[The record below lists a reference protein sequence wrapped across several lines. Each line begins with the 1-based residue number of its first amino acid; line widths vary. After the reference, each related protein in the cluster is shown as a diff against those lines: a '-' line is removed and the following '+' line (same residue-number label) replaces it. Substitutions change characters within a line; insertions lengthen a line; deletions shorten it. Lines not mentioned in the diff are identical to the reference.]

1 MENIFTLGNFAPI
14 IKKLGTMK
22 IHHLRNATLVIETED
37 KVILVD
43 PMLGKKG
50 TAGPTFTLFRFKSQ
64 RNPIVDL
71 PKNAMKIVEKT
82 THCLITHLHPDH
94 LDKEAENFLRTK
106 QIPVIC
112 SVKDEA
118 TLRKRGLNVS
128 QTVEYWKESPF
139 LGGKIQGIPAVHGY
153 GFVAKPMG
161 NVMGFYV
168 ELPNEKSIYLSADT
182 IYTDDVHKVL
192 TQLKPEISVVACGTA
207 QLDIFQP
214 LLMRMDD
221 ILKFVKNAPNQVIAN
236 HLEAVNHC
244 PTTRKQLEA
253 EVSKIGLSDK
263 VFIPNDGE
271 SLVY

>member
-1 MENIFTLGNFAPI
+1 
-14 IKKLGTMK
+14 MK
-22 IHHLRNATLVIETED
+22 VHHLRNATLVIETGD

-50 TAGPTFTLFRFKSQ
+50 TAGPPFTLFRFKPQ

-71 PKNAMKIVEKT
+71 PNNAMNIIAKT

-94 LDKEAENFLRTK
+94 LDKEAENFLRSK
-106 QIPVIC
+106 QIPIIC
-112 SVKDEA
+112 SIKDEA
-118 TLRKRGLNVS
+118 TLRKKELNIS
-128 QTVEYWKESPF
+128 QTVEYWKTTNF

-161 NVMGFYV
+161 NVMGFYI

-192 TQLKPEISVVACGTA
+192 TQLKPEIAVVACGTA

-221 ILKFVKNAPNQVIAN
+221 ILKFVQNAPNKVIAN

-244 PTTRKQLEA
+244 PTTRTQLKN
-253 EVSKIGLSDK
+253 EVSKIRLSEK
-263 VFIPNDGE
+263 IFIPNDGE
-271 SLVY
+271 SRTY

>member
-1 MENIFTLGNFAPI
+1 
-14 IKKLGTMK
+14 MK
-22 IHHLRNATLVIETED
+22 VHHLRNATLVIETND

-50 TAGPTFTLFRFKSQ
+50 TAGPTFTLFRFKPQ

-71 PKNAMKIVEKT
+71 PSNAMNIIEKT
-82 THCLITHLHPDH
+82 THCLITHRHPDH
-94 LDKEAENFLRTK
+94 LDKEAQNFLRTK
-106 QIPVIC
+106 QIPIIC
-112 SVKDEA
+112 SIKDAA
-118 TLRKRGLNVS
+118 TLRKKQLNVS
-128 QTVEYWKESPF
+128 QTVEYWKTSDF
-139 LGGKIQGIPAVHGY
+139 LGGTIQGIPAVHGY
-153 GFVAKPMG
+153 GFVAKLMG
-161 NVMGFYV
+161 NVMGFYI

-182 IYTDDVHKVL
+182 VYTDDVHKVL
-192 TQLKPEISVVACGTA
+192 TQLKPEVSVVASGTA

-244 PTTRKQLEA
+244 PTTRQQLKN

-271 SLVY
+271 SITY

>member
-1 MENIFTLGNFAPI
+1 
-14 IKKLGTMK
+14 MK
-22 IHHLRNATLVIETED
+22 IHHLRNATLIIETGD

-50 TAGPTFTLFRFKSQ
+50 TAGPTFTLFRFKPQ

-71 PKNAMKIVEKT
+71 PNNAMSLVEKT
-82 THCLITHLHPDH
+82 THCLLTHLHPDH

-106 QIPVIC
+106 KTPIIC
-112 SVKDEA
+112 SVKDEKA
-118 TLRKRGLNVS
+118 LLKKGLNVV
-128 QTVEYWKESPF
+128 QTVDYWKKSNF
-139 LGGKIQGIPAVHGY
+139 LDGKIQGIPAVHGY

-161 NVMGFYV
+161 NVMGFYI

-192 TQLKPEISVVACGTA
+192 VEYKPQIAVVACGTA

-221 ILKFVKNAPNQVIAN
+221 ILKFVKNAPNKVIAN

-244 PTTRKQLEA
+244 PTSRVQLKNEL
-253 EVSKIGLSDK
+253 SKIGLFEK
-263 VFIPNDGE
+263 VFIPVDGKSIE
-271 SLVY
+271 FN

>member
-1 MENIFTLGNFAPI
+1 
-14 IKKLGTMK
+14 MK
-22 IHHLRNATLVIETED
+22 VHHLRNATMVIEAGN

-50 TAGPTFTLFRFKSQ
+50 TAGPTFTLFRFKPQ

-71 PKNAMKIVEKT
+71 PDNAINLVEQT

-94 LDKEAENFLRTK
+94 LDKEAENFLLSK
-106 QIPVIC
+106 QIPIIC
-112 SVKDEA
+112 SINDEA
-118 TLRKRGLNVS
+118 TLRKKGLNVS
-128 QTVEYWKESPF
+128 QTVDYWKESHF

-153 GFVAKPMG
+153 GFIAKPMG
-161 NVMGFYV
+161 KVMGFYI

-182 IYTDDVHKVL
+182 IYTNDVHRAL

-207 QLDIFQP
+207 QLDVFQP

-221 ILKFVKNAPNQVIAN
+221 ILKYVKNAPNHVIAN

-244 PTTRKQLEA
+244 PTKRNQLKD
-253 EVSKIGLSDK
+253 EVEKIGFSEK
-263 VFIPNDGE
+263 IFIPQDGE
-271 SLVY
+271 SRTY

>member
-1 MENIFTLGNFAPI
+1 
-14 IKKLGTMK
+14 MK
-22 IHHLRNATLVIETED
+22 VTHLRNATLVIETGN

-50 TAGPTFTLFRFKSQ
+50 TAGPPFTLFRFKPQ

-71 PKNAMKIVEKT
+71 PNNAMNIVEKT

-94 LDKEAENFLRTK
+94 LDKEAENFLRSK
-106 QIPVIC
+106 QIPIIC
-112 SVKDEA
+112 STKDEA
-118 TLRKRGLNVS
+118 TLKKRGLNVS
-128 QTVEYWKESPF
+128 QTVDYWKESIF
-139 LGGKIQGIPAVHGY
+139 FGGKIQGIPAVHGY

-161 NVMGFYV
+161 NVMGFYI
-168 ELPNEKSIYLSADT
+168 EIPNEKSIYLSADT
-182 IYTDDVHKVL
+182 IYTEDVHKTL

-221 ILKFVKNAPNQVIAN
+221 ILKFVKNAPSQVIAN

-244 PTTRKQLEA
+244 PTTRQQLKN

-263 VFIPNDGE
+263 IFIPNDGE
-271 SLVY
+271 SKTY

>member
-1 MENIFTLGNFAPI
+1 
-14 IKKLGTMK
+14 MK
-22 IHHLRNATLVIETED
+22 VHHLRNATLVIETED

-50 TAGPTFTLFRFKSQ
+50 TAGPPFTLFRFKPK

-71 PKNAMKIVEKT
+71 PSNAMNIVEKT

-94 LDKEAENFLRTK
+94 LDHEGENFLRTR

-112 SVKDEA
+112 SIKDET
-118 TLRKRGLNVS
+118 TLRKKGLNVT
-128 QTVEYWKESPF
+128 QAVEYWTESNF

-161 NVMGFYV
+161 NVMGFYI

-182 IYTDDVHKVL
+182 IYTDDVHHVL
-192 TQLKPEISVVACGTA
+192 TQLKPEIAVVACGTA
-207 QLDIFQP
+207 QLDVFQP

-221 ILKFVKNAPNQVIAN
+221 ILKFAQNAPGQVIAN

-244 PTTRKQLEA
+244 PTTREQLKN

-263 VFIPNDGE
+263 VFIPTDGE
-271 SLVY
+271 NIIF

>member
-1 MENIFTLGNFAPI
+1 
-14 IKKLGTMK
+14 MK
-22 IHHLRNATLVIETED
+22 VHHLRNATLVIETAD

-50 TAGPTFTLFRFKSQ
+50 TAGPPFTLFRFKPQ

-71 PKNAMKIVEKT
+71 PKNAIDIVEKT

-94 LDKEAENFLRTK
+94 LDKEAENFLRSK

-112 SVKDEA
+112 SIKDED
-118 TLRKRGLNVS
+118 TLRKKGLNIS
-128 QTVEYWKESPF
+128 QTVEYWKETSF

-161 NVMGFYV
+161 NVMGFYID
-168 ELPNEKSIYLSADT
+168 LPNEKSIYLSADT
-182 IYTDDVHKVL
+182 IYTDDVHKAL

-207 QLDIFQP
+207 QLDVFQP
-214 LLMRMDD
+214 LLMKMED
-221 ILKFVKNAPNQVIAN
+221 ILKFVKNAPNYVIAN

-244 PTTRKQLEA
+244 PTTRNQLKK
-253 EVSKIGLSDK
+253 EVLNMGLSDK
-263 VFIPNDGE
+263 VFIPKDGE
-271 SLVY
+271 SRTY

>member
-1 MENIFTLGNFAPI
+1 
-14 IKKLGTMK
+14 MK
-22 IHHLRNATLVIETED
+22 VHHLRNATLVIETRD

-50 TAGPTFTLFRFKSQ
+50 TASPTFTLFRFKPQ

-71 PKNAMKIVEKT
+71 PSNAMNIVEKT

-94 LDKEAENFLRTK
+94 LDKDAENFLRSK
-106 QIPVIC
+106 QTPVIC
-112 SVKDEA
+112 SIKDEA
-118 TLRKRGLNVS
+118 TLRKKGLNVS
-128 QTVEYWKESPF
+128 QTVEYWNETSF

-161 NVMGFYV
+161 NVMGFYI

-192 TQLKPEISVVACGTA
+192 TQLKPEIAVVACGKA
-207 QLDIFQP
+207 QLDIFKP
-214 LLMRMDD
+214 LLMDMDD
-221 ILKFVKNAPNQVIAN
+221 VLKFIINAPNKVIAN

-244 PTTRKQLEA
+244 PTTRQQLKN
-253 EVSKIGLSDK
+253 EVSKVGLSDN
-263 VFIPNDGE
+263 VFVPNDGE
-271 SLVY
+271 SIVY

>member
-1 MENIFTLGNFAPI
+1 
-14 IKKLGTMK
+14 MK
-22 IHHLRNATLVIETED
+22 VHHLRNATMVIETGD

-50 TAGPTFTLFRFKSQ
+50 TASPTFTLFRFKPQ

-71 PKNAMKIVEKT
+71 PSNAMNIVEKT

-94 LDKEAENFLRTK
+94 LDKDAENFLRSK
-106 QIPVIC
+106 QTPVIC
-112 SVKDEA
+112 SIKDEA
-118 TLRKRGLNVS
+118 TLRKKGLNVS
-128 QTVEYWKESPF
+128 QTVEYWNETSF

-161 NVMGFYV
+161 NVMGFYI

-192 TQLKPEISVVACGTA
+192 TQLKPEIAVVACGKA
-207 QLDIFQP
+207 QLDIFKP
-214 LLMRMDD
+214 LLMDMDD
-221 ILKFVKNAPNQVIAN
+221 VLKFIINAPNKVIAN

-244 PTTRKQLEA
+244 PTTRQQLKN
-253 EVSKIGLSDK
+253 EVSKVGLSDN
-263 VFIPNDGE
+263 VFVPNDGE
-271 SLVY
+271 SIVY